1 MATPRALRG
10 AVKRGDA
17 KKVAALV
24 AAGAD
29 VHDVDPAGRSGLVW
43 AATQGKEPVVAV
55 LLDSGARVDVVD
67 DEGWSPLMYASYRG
81 HAGVVKQLLEARADP
96 MPCAFGGDW
105 EGKSALDIAG
115 GRGHAEC
122 AALISAAS
130 SNRSEHVGLLE
141 PVPEPEQ
148 LHVEPQ
154 PRLDGEQHVGQLEPE
169 PEPEQLRVEPQPQLD
184 AEPVAAQDGLLWKG
198 SVGLQATARIGN
210 KLKWKPGYG
219 FVFGFAVAAAAGAGV
234 SRCPRLELYVGKTPD
249 VRAGPAKI
257 WALWTPRAGEVKATV
272 SSPGRKKSVRI
283 FVI

>member
-55 LLDSGARVDVVD
+55 LIDSGAKVDVVD
-67 DEGWSPLMYASYRG
+67 NEGWSALMYASYRG

-115 GRGHAEC
+115 GRGHTEC
-122 AALISAAS
+122 SALIIAAS
-130 SNRSEHVGLLE
+130 SRSEHVGLE
-141 PVPEPEQ
+141 PEPEQ
-148 LHVEPQ
+148 LHVEPE
-154 PRLDGEQHVGQLEPE
+154 L
-169 PEPEQLRVEPQPQLD
+169 QLD

-198 SVGLQATARIGN
+198 SVGLQATTRTAVR
-210 KLKWKPGYG
+210 KKWKPGYG
-219 FVFGFAVAAAAGAGV
+219 FIFGTAAAATGV
-234 SRCPRLELYVGKTPD
+234 SWCPRLELYVGKKPD
-249 VRAGPAKI
+249 LRAAPAKI

-272 SSPGRKKSVRI
+272 SSPGRKTSVRI
-283 FVI
+283 FAV